1 MNNFT
6 LQKLGLLTFLLLF
19 CSIALI
25 AQEKRGIAVVKK
37 ITREDGTTTV
47 EKEHVTGTDGLVKEF
62 KSLTGKDVKIHLV
75 NADQADVKINEE
87 NGETLIFVRSAAH
100 ENDTREDLERLE
112 VIWHDE
118 NGETPKVE
126 FTKTITHERPILGVY
141 TDDHADVQGIKLS
154 GVTSGKGAQVAGLQ
168 KGDVITSVA
177 GKAVSNT
184 SDLRSVLAN
193 YKPGDQITVQYLR
206 NDQPAQ
212 AEVTLSGE
220 NNYGYSY
227 NPGSYNYSFS
237 NRRDPCKVFI
247 GVGTSI
253 MNEGLRVDYTVDDT
267 PAEKYGVQAGDV
279 ILALDGQNVVTQ
291 SELVQER
298 DKHQPGEAFT
308 LTVLRDGKEMK
319 IDARFKECNKEDQEK
334 FHQEQEE
341 KMERMHERM
350 EETRARMDEM
360 RERMQAERQEG
371 LVKIERQVNER
382 PILGVYVDES
392 VDAEGIVLSNVSSN
406 KGAAAAGLQRG
417 DVVTTVEGQAVPNSS
432 ALRKVLA
439 NYKPGDKV
447 NVVYL
452 RDGQPQQ
459 AQVELSGS
467 TEYVSYTVERDPCD
481 VFIGVYTSDRGIDGQ
496 GVRVTGVIEDTPA
509 KFSGVKPGDVI
520 LALDDA
526 PTDGHGKLRYERD
539 KHNPGD
545 PFTLSI
551 IRDGQYLEIDATFKA
566 CPTDEPVT
574 PVEEIVEIASEDAP
588 AEQESIPQLALN
600 SELKVESFNMYPNP
614 TVGMLNVQFEAEAV
628 PTTVRILDASGKE
641 VYSEQLNSFN
651 GYYNN
656 QLNLSGKT
664 PGTYIFTVQQGKKL
678 ITKKIVLMPRV

>member
-1 MNNFT
+1 MKIFT

-19 CSIALI
+19 CSISLL

-47 EKEHVTGTDGLVKEF
+47 EKEHVTGTDGLVKEL

-75 NADQADVKINEE
+75 NADQAGVKINEE

-126 FTKTITHERPILGVY
+126 FKKTVTHERPILGVY
-141 TDDHADVQGIKLS
+141 TDDHADVQGIKLNS
-154 GVTSGKGAQVAGLQ
+154 VTSGKGAQVAGLQ

-193 YKPGDQITVQYLR
+193 YKPGDKVTVQYLR

-212 AEVTLSGE
+212 VEVTLSGE
-220 NNYGYSY
+220 KNYSY
-227 NPGSYNYSFS
+227 NPGTYSYSYS
-237 NRRDPCKVFI
+237 NHRDPCKVFI

-267 PAEKYGVQAGDV
+267 PAENYGVRAGDI
-279 ILALDGQNVVTQ
+279 ILALDGKNVVTQ

-319 IDARFKECNKEDQEK
+319 IDARFKECNEEDQEK
-334 FHQEQEE
+334 FRQEQEE

-350 EETRARMDEM
+350 EETRVRMAEM
-360 RERMQAERQEG
+360 RERVQSERREN
-371 LVKIERQVNER
+371 LVKVERDVR
-382 PILGVYVDES
+382 PILGVYVNES
-392 VDAEGIVLSNVSSN
+392 ADAEGIVLSNVSYD
-406 KGAAAAGLQRG
+406 KGAAAAGLQGG
-417 DVVTTVEGQAVPNSS
+417 DVVTTVEGQAISSTS

-439 NYKPGDKV
+439 GFKPGDKV

-452 RDGQPQQ
+452 RDGQSQQ

-467 TEYVSYTVERDPCD
+467 REYVSYMVERNPCD
-481 VFIGVYTSDRGIDGQ
+481 VFIGVYTADRGIDGQ

-509 KFSGVKPGDVI
+509 KSSGVQPGDVI

-526 PTDGHGKLRYERD
+526 PTNGHMKLRQERD
-539 KHNPGD
+539 KHQPGD

-566 CPTDEPVT
+566 CPTDKPVT

-588 AEQESIPQLALN
+588 AEQESIPQLDLN

-628 PTTVRILDASGKE
+628 PTTVRILDSSGKE

-664 PGTYIFTVQQGKKL
+664 PGTYILTVQQGKKL
-678 ITKKIVLMPRV
+678 TTKKIVLMPRV